1 MRLSKNQIAHLAYT
15 IVKHLVSQDKI
26 IVDDKNRLIQDIE
39 RVLTEEFALEDQLDN
54 EVKSILSK
62 HIDEIRR
69 GNLEYN
75 EMFRKVKQR
84 LAKEKGIVL

>member
-15 IVKHLVSQDKI
+15 IVKHLVSQEKI
-26 IVDDKNRLIQDIE
+26 IVDDKNKLIQDIE
-39 RVLTEEFALEDQLDN
+39 QVLTEEFALEDQLDN

>member
-15 IVKHLVSQDKI
+15 IVKHLVSQEKI
-26 IVDDKNRLIQDIE
+26 IVDDKNKLIQDIE